1 MEGLVRVRGG
11 PCGGWFGIT
20 WAGVEN
26 GNGLGLILGGKYVRV
41 ELGMGLD
48 CVQDAKDT
56 TSRGKVVLDVR
67 WAWSGYVWWT

>member
-1 MEGLVRVRGG
+1 M
-11 PCGGWFGIT
+11 
-20 WAGVEN
+20 
-26 GNGLGLILGGKYVRV
+26 ILGGKYVRV

-56 TSRGKVVLDVR
+56 TSRGRVVLDVR